1 MANTNSVLIIGA
13 GAAGLAAARDLAAAG
28 LSVTIIEA
36 RDRIGG
42 RVHTVRDESFNLPI
56 ELGAEFVHGK
66 HPALIKLLDSSRT
79 PFSDVSERHWYFENG
94 VVSRSNDF
102 WNKLTALFDL
112 MSKEKPDQTFAQFLD
127 SLPNDPETLR
137 AKAVATRY
145 VQGFHAA
152 DIRRAGVH
160 GLIAAN
166 EAEDQVGG
174 HHSFRV
180 AAGYETLL
188 QRLNEEAKQHGAIV
202 QLNAVVREIHWGRNN
217 VEVICLP
224 GERQQRFAASRALI
238 TLPLGVLQEK
248 SKAHAAVRF
257 VPALPEEKQNAIDDI
272 PMGHVARI
280 VLVFRE
286 RFWEE
291 LDLAG
296 TGAQEDLSQLG
307 FIHFPEAAIP
317 TWWSLL
323 PLRAPVLVGWA
334 GGTRAEKFLR
344 LSEAECVSE
353 ALRSLKK
360 IFGVSETS
368 LRKSLLHSYRHDW
381 NADPFSRGAYAYL
394 PVNGLEKQQEL
405 ARPVE
410 NTIFF
415 AGEATSVGHIGTVHG
430 ALESGQRAA
439 KEIVDSLN

>member
-1 MANTNSVLIIGA
+1 VANTNSVLIIGA

-79 PFSDVSERHWYFENG
+79 PFSDVTDRHWYFEDG

-127 SLPNDPETLR
+127 SLPDDPETLR

-180 AAGYETLL
+180 VTGYETVL
-188 QRLNEEAKQHGAIV
+188 QRLNEEAKQQGASV
-202 QLNAVVREIHWGRNN
+202 QLNAVVREIHWRKHN
-217 VEVICLP
+217 VEVVCVS
-224 GERQQRFAASRALI
+224 GERQQQFAASRVVI

-248 SKAHAAVRF
+248 SKTHAAVRF
-257 VPALPEEKQNAIDDI
+257 VPELPEEKQQAIDNI
-272 PMGHVARI
+272 PMGDVARI
-280 VLVFRE
+280 VVVFRE
-286 RFWEE
+286 RFWEG

-296 TGAQEDLSQLG
+296 TGAQENMSQLG
-307 FIHFPEAAIP
+307 FVHYPDAAIP

-323 PLRAPVLVGWA
+323 PLRAPALVGWA

-344 LSEAECVSE
+344 MSETECVSE

-360 IFGVSETS
+360 IFGVSEMS
-368 LRKSLLHSYRHDW
+368 LRKWLLQSYMHHWDT
-381 NADPFSRGAYAYL
+381 DPFSRGAYAYL
-394 PVNGLEKQQEL
+394 PVDGLNLQQEL
-405 ARPVE
+405 ARPVQ

-415 AGEATSVGHIGTVHG
+415 AGEATSAGHIGTVHG

-439 KEIVDSLN
+439 REILASL

>member
-1 MANTNSVLIIGA
+1 MANTHSVLVIGA

-28 LSVTIIEA
+28 LSVTIVEA

-42 RVHTVRDESFNLPI
+42 RIHTIRDESVNLPL

-79 PFSDVSERHWYFENG
+79 PFSDVTDRHWFFENG
-94 VVSRSNDF
+94 VIGHSNEF

-127 SLPNDPETLR
+127 SLPDDPETLR

-152 DIRRAGVH
+152 DISRAGVH

-166 EAEDQVGG
+166 EAEDQIGG

-180 AAGYETLL
+180 PTGYETVM
-188 QRLNEEAKQHGAIV
+188 QRLAEEAKQHGAMLH
-202 QLNAVVREIHWGRNN
+202 LNAGVREINWSRNN
-217 VEVICLP
+217 VEVNCIS
-224 GERQQRFAASRALI
+224 GERRQRFAASRAVI

-248 SKAHAAVRF
+248 SRTNAAVRF
-257 VPALPEEKQNAIDDI
+257 IPALPDEKQKAISDI
-272 PMGHVARI
+272 PMGHVVRI

-286 RFWEE
+286 RFWEG
-291 LDLAG
+291 LDLAVP
-296 TGAQEDLSQLG
+296 GAQEDLSQLG
-307 FIHFPEAAIP
+307 FLHCPEAAIP

-323 PLRAPVLVGWA
+323 PLRAPVLIGWA
-334 GGTRAEKFLR
+334 GGMRAGKIAAM
-344 LSEAECVSE
+344 SKADCVSE
-353 ALRSLKK
+353 AVRALKK
-360 IFGVSETS
+360 IFGVSEIS
-368 LRKSLLHSYRHDW
+368 LRKVLLQAYSHNW
-381 NADPFSRGAYAYL
+381 NKDPFSRGAYAYL
-394 PVNGLEKQQEL
+394 PVEGLEKQQQL
-405 ARPVE
+405 ARPIQ

-439 KEIVDSLN
+439 KEILVGL

>member
-1 MANTNSVLIIGA
+1 VANTNSVLIIGA

-42 RVHTVRDESFNLPI
+42 RVHTIRDESLNLPV

-79 PFSDVSERHWYFENG
+79 TFSDVTERHWFFEEG
-94 VVSRSNDF
+94 VISHSNEF

-112 MSKEKPDQTFAQFLD
+112 MSREKPDQTFAHFLD
-127 SLPNDPETLR
+127 SLPDDPETLR

-180 AAGYETLL
+180 PAGYETVL
-188 QRLNEEAKQHGAIV
+188 QRLAEQAKEHGAILK
-202 QLNAVVREIHWGRNN
+202 LNAVVREIHWSRNN
-217 VEVICLP
+217 VEVSCAS
-224 GERQQRFAASRALI
+224 GERQQRFAASRAVI
-238 TLPLGVLQEK
+238 TLPLGVLQER
-248 SKAHAAVRF
+248 SKANGAVQF
-257 VPALPEEKQNAIDDI
+257 VPALPDEKQQAISNI
-272 PMGHVARI
+272 PMGPVVRI

-286 RFWEE
+286 RFWEG
-291 LDLAG
+291 LDLSG
-296 TGAQEDLSQLG
+296 TSANEDLSQLG
-307 FIHFPEAAIP
+307 FIHCPEASIP

-323 PLRAPVLVGWA
+323 PLRAPVLVGWT
-334 GGTRAEKFLR
+334 GGTRAEKLASM
-344 LSEAECVSE
+344 SEAECISE
-353 ALRSLKK
+353 AVRSLKK
-360 IFGVSETS
+360 IFRVSEMS
-368 LRKSLLHSYRHDW
+368 LRKALLQSYSHNW
-381 NADPFSRGAYAYL
+381 NKDPFSRGAYAYL
-394 PVNGLEKQQEL
+394 PVAGLEKQQEL
-405 ARPVE
+405 ARPVQ

-439 KEIVDSLN
+439 QEILNGL

>member
-28 LSVTIIEA
+28 VHVTILEA

-42 RVHTVRDESFNLPI
+42 RVHTIRDESLNLPI

-66 HPALIKLLDSSRT
+66 HPALFKLLDTSQT
-79 PFSDVSERHWYFENG
+79 PFADVTERHWYLEDG
-94 VVSRSNDF
+94 VLSRANDF

-152 DIRRAGVH
+152 DIRRAGVL

-166 EAEDQVGG
+166 EAEDQVDG

-180 AAGYETLL
+180 LAGYETVL
-188 QRLNEEAKQHGAIV
+188 QRLNEQAKQQGAIV
-202 QLNAVVREIHWGRNN
+202 QLNSVVREIHWSKNH
-217 VEVICLP
+217 VEVIYVS
-224 GERQQRFAASRALI
+224 GERQQQCAASRAII

-248 SKAHAAVRF
+248 LKTQTAVRF
-257 VPALPEEKQNAIDDI
+257 VPALPEEKQEAIDDI

-286 RFWEE
+286 RFWEG

-296 TGAQEDLSQLG
+296 TGVKEDLSQLG
-307 FIHFPEAAIP
+307 FIHYPDAAIP

-323 PLRAPVLVGWA
+323 PLRAPVLIGWA
-334 GGTRAEKFLR
+334 GGTGAEKFLCM
-344 LSEAECVSE
+344 SEAEVVSE

-360 IFGVSETS
+360 IFGISEVS
-368 LRKSLLHSYRHDW
+368 LRKTLLQSYLHDW
-381 NADPFSRGAYAYL
+381 NKDPFSRGAYAYL
-394 PVNGLEKQQEL
+394 PVDGLNKQQEL
-405 ARPVE
+405 ARPVQ

-439 KEIVDSLN
+439 REILAGL